1 MEHYKL
7 RENDITELSEF
18 WVSRSDNPFLCLPS
32 GVIKHGKLE
41 TLSFSSMIFPA
52 INLHLKRLIGIKVGD
67 DCLKIWLHR

>member
-52 INLHLKRLIGIKVGD
+52 NANTGLITPPT
-67 DCLKIWLHR
+67 R

>member
-32 GVIKHGKLE
+32 GVIQTWQAGN
-41 TLSFSSMIFPA
+41 SI
-52 INLHLKRLIGIKVGD
+52 I
-67 DCLKIWLHR
+67 

>member
-7 RENDITELSEF
+7 WENDITELPDF
-18 WVSRSDNPFLCLPS
+18 WDSRSDNPFLCLPS

-52 INLHLKRLIGIKVGD
+52 INLH
-67 DCLKIWLHR
+67 